1 MNHAKKSYKFE
12 YSMYNINKR
21 KYVIDIITM
30 FNTLCTKR
38 SNISIQIKYASLIK
52 HEHPY
57 KGNITTWT
65 KPLHRQHNSFYKN
78 NDLPIIP
85 KMQLKKLEMLV
96 FKPNKLSKL

>member
-1 MNHAKKSYKFE
+1 MQNILYKFE

-30 FNTLCTKR
+30 LNTLCTKR

-57 KGNITTWT
+57 KGIITTWT
-65 KPLHRQHNSFYKN
+65 KSLHQQHNSFYKS
-78 NDLPIIP
+78 NDLAIIQ
-85 KMQLKKLEMLV
+85 KC
-96 FKPNKLSKL
+96 N